1 MADILVTSPF
11 QPFTLPTQFK
21 AVFNGYIYCG
31 TVDAVDPSVS
41 QVQVYLVNEEGDKV
55 PVVQPLR
62 TNAGGLLVY
71 NGQPAKFVTSSN
83 HSLLV
88 RDSLGSQLWYAPDVS
103 KADPDAVATIIGSQ
117 AREALRRSY
126 AEAGYN
132 LVDGSFDTG
141 GTLVNANDVLLQE
154 RTGKAFSGPAGI
166 VAPGTDPTSGGF
178 VDKSLTNFSS
188 VQDLLNSGITLS
200 VGDVVWSGATKW
212 VATAAPSGPALGGVY
227 IKPVDG
233 FVSLADCR
241 VVFDGVTDNAAA
253 IDYAAN
259 LGLPVRLSFGYSATS
274 GLHVFNRAVTGVG
287 SRLCGFVNL
296 DTSASKGHLIT
307 IQNTSEACYGFS
319 VDGSASATQNTKNQ
333 DPAAWS
339 SSNYDTWYGARGIL
353 FKNCPGIPVSDVR
366 GLNSARF
373 SGIRAENSD
382 DAVFSFCHTKRSR
395 GNFGDGFYHVGCAGV
410 KYNFCTSWD
419 TTRIGFV
426 SEGNATTS
434 KISNNIKYNS
444 CSAGY
449 AHDGSINYGGTEYAV
464 GFWAENT
471 DNVDY
476 SMCSA
481 DAVEHAG
488 FIWAPT
494 TPSNAAVVSRAA
506 TYVQCGVNGADF
518 GFMATPFSS
527 AAKNEAI
534 YSACRTSAITSQSY
548 LCRPGSGFKIS
559 ATYKSCHA
567 GQSGAGTNCIAF
579 SPETGAA
586 GSHVSMTIDDCTT
599 SWADI
604 SRLTDAAANAADI
617 SQFAAT
623 GTAEITVRSLR
634 NETTGTVYAKVRQ
647 TTSAGYNFTLDGV
660 AGVLTSQS
668 GGKVKIRRS
677 AVSGDIK
684 ASLFRLDDLTVPAS
698 QTLKLTNGEVYG
710 NARLVDSILWITH
723 ELGKMPET
731 QRILGEL
738 SVEVEKDIAATD
750 YALRLQFEQTIKPT
764 FVVSGNF
771 YNSGAT
777 AAADKNFI
785 WAVRT
790 GTKLLT
796 KGAIND
802 NTVPNIYRINT
813 ATGNF
818 AVGQQNVIMH

>member
-1 MADILVTSPF
+1 MVIRNVTKHLAGVEDLLLGSGSVEQERAGDLYPITKLSTVWVANSIAELADIDT
-11 QPFTLPTQFK
+11 QKFTK
-21 AVFNGYIYCG
+21 AVVGSALYYWTG
-31 TVDAVDPSVS
+31 A
-41 QVQVYLVNEEGDKV
+41 EWK
-55 PVVQPLR
+55 
-62 TNAGGLLVY
+62 TNYSAGLE
-71 NGQPAKFVTSSN
+71 S
-83 HSLLV
+83 
-88 RDSLGSQLWYAPDVS
+88 
-103 KADPDAVATIIGSQ
+103 
-117 AREALRRSY
+117 LRRSY

-132 LVDGSFDTG
+132 VV
-141 GTLVNANDVLLQE
+141 GTFQAGFTYVNANDVGIDE
-154 RTGKAFSGPAGI
+154 VTGKGYTGPAGQ
-166 VAPGTDPTSGGF
+166 VDAGTDPAASGF
-178 VDKSLTNFSS
+178 LEKARTHFLS
-188 VQDLLNSGITLS
+188 VQDLLTSGITLN
-200 VGDVVWSGATKW
+200 VGDVVWSGLTKW
-212 VATAAPSGPALGGVY
+212 VATAEPSGPALGGVY

-233 FVSLADCR
+233 FVALADCR

-253 IDYAAN
+253 IDYAAS
-259 LGLPVRLSFGYSATS
+259 LGLPVKLSAGYAATTDT
-274 GLHVFNRAVTGVG
+274 HIFTRAVIGVG

-296 DTSASKGHLIT
+296 DTSASKTYLIT
-307 IQNTSEACYGFS
+307 IQNTSEACYGFFA
-319 VDGSASATQNTKNQ
+319 DGSASATQNTKNQ
-333 DPAAWS
+333 DPPAWN

-373 SGIRAENSD
+373 SGIRTENSD
-382 DAVFSFCHTKRSR
+382 DAVFSFCHAKRAR
-395 GNFGDGFYHVGCAGV
+395 GNFGDGFYHVGCTGV

-434 KISNNIKYNS
+434 KISDNIKYNS

-449 AHDGSINYGGTEYAV
+449 AHDGSVKYGGTEYTV

-476 SMCSA
+476 SRCSA

-494 TPSNAAVVSRAA
+494 TPANVAVMSRAA
-506 TYVQCGVNGADF
+506 TYAQCSVNGSDF

-527 AAKNEAI
+527 AAKNEAA
-534 YSACRTSAITSQSY
+534 YSACRTSMITVQSY
-548 LCRPGSGFKIS
+548 LCRPGSGFKVS

-567 GQSGAGTNCIAF
+567 GQSGAGDNCIAF

-599 SWADI
+599 SWTDI
-604 SRLTDAAANAADI
+604 SRLTDAAANSADI
-617 SQFAAT
+617 SQFAAA
-623 GTAEITVRSLR
+623 GTAEITVKSLR

-647 TTSAGYNFTLDGV
+647 ITAGGYNFAFDGV
-660 AGVLTSQS
+660 EGVVMSQS
-668 GGKVKIRRS
+668 GGKVKMRRS

-684 ASLFRLDDLTVPAS
+684 ARLFRLDDLTVPPS
-698 QTLKLTNGEVYG
+698 QTLKLFNGEVYG
-710 NARLVDSILWITH
+710 NARLINSVLWITH

-764 FVVSGNF
+764 FVVNGNF

-785 WAVRT
+785 WAVRA

-802 NTVPNIYRINT
+802 NTVPNIYRTNT
-813 ATGNF
+813 VPGNF
-818 AVGQQNVIMH
+818 AVGQQNVVMH